1 MGGASVTL
9 ATRNDIA
16 ISSQFLMNHQTA
28 SGAIKHINERQRHGI
43 KMPSNGLSQWKK
55 NLFSVTN
62 SLIDV
67 GISFVYRRRYFLWKK
82 EAFESTILYVPV
94 HQTDHHPQYE

>member
-28 SGAIKHINERQRHGI
+28 SGAIKHKNKRQRHQ
-43 KMPSNGLSQWKK
+43 NK
-55 NLFSVTN
+55 NA
-62 SLIDV
+62 
-67 GISFVYRRRYFLWKK
+67 K
-82 EAFESTILYVPV
+82 
-94 HQTDHHPQYE
+94 